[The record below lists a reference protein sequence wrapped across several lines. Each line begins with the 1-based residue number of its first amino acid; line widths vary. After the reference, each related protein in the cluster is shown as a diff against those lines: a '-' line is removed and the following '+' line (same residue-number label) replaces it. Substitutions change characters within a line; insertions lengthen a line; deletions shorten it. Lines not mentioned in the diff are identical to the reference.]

1 MGSLSPYRGC
11 QRPRFD
17 TGAAHAKSF
26 ESRHGVFDISARRRP
41 VFDFVIDRRLAAAGV
56 HRTTVHHWNRTSAD
70 FRAAVKLARQEFSAA
85 LDDQLRD
92 LSSAALDTLTT
103 LLTSPETSS
112 AVRLKAALAV
122 LERPH
127 FPDTGW
133 QLPEPVCSTRER
145 EVLEGLAEVR
155 RDLMTKGEM

>member
-1 MGSLSPYRGC
+1 MSSVGVQQNSSLSTPFQISVEKLTQQQAQVAVALAQGRSI
-11 QRPRFD
+11 
-17 TGAAHAKSF
+17 TKAA
-26 ESRHGVFDISARRRP
+26 
-41 VFDFVIDRRLAAAGV
+41 AAAGV

-70 FRAAVKLARQEFSAA
+70 FRDAVKLARQEFLAV

-112 AVRLKAALAV
+112 PVRLKAALAV

-127 FPDTGW
+127 FPDPGW